1 MNPILHTL
9 GWTLLHFLWEGLV
22 LGLLAWGALALMQ
35 RRSAGSRY
43 AVALLFFGVM
53 TLAPIATFLLVRLA
67 TAPLGAVSG
76 SAAVGVG
83 ASIGAPWNLRLEA
96 LLEPGLPWVLAVW
109 GLGVLLL
116 SARLAGGLFYLQR
129 LTSVG
134 VEPAPAEWHLV
145 LARLARELGL
155 RRVVRLLRSAR
166 VEAPMVVGW
175 LRPVILV
182 PAAAFSGLSPLQ
194 VEAILAH
201 EMAHIRR
208 LDFLVNLVQSLVET
222 LLFFHPAVWW
232 LSSRL
237 RAERELCCD
246 DTAVAVCGDHAAYA
260 RALAALE
267 SFREPSPVELDAKLG
282 VGAHGGSLMI
292 RIRRLLQPQLL
303 PNPRFRTAA
312 FALAAAGLLAGTIVQ
327 QPKASSSSAHE
338 KHAWNQDSEGDVK
351 LDPDAKDPV
360 VVGKN
365 GSFKLKTT
373 AGDLTRSYEVT
384 AKDGA
389 IYKVNGVQQP
399 LDESGRAWLRSS
411 VRRAQRD
418 QAMGALKNRMRADQV
433 RMQAEQ
439 ARADAERIR
448 IEEMPEVVTTETRDG
463 KQHVIVRK
471 QGKVISEDELPDP
484 PEVSIVENAEVTTVP
499 GGSGRK
505 HLIIKKDG
513 KVVEDRII
521 EIPEVTTV
529 VKHGKT
535 HLIVKKNGKVTED
548 QVLESPDQWSFD
560 WDEKG
565 GSREAEIQRLQAR
578 IEALQ
583 AQLNALQGHA
593 VPPAP
598 PAPPAPPTP
607 EVAPAPPAPPV
618 PPPPPAP
625 PED

>member
-1 MNPILHTL
+1 MNPILHAL
-9 GWTLLHFLWEGLV
+9 GWTLLHFLWEGLLV
-22 LGLLAWGALALMQ
+22 GLLAWAVLAVMQ
-35 RRSAGSRY
+35 RRSAAARY
-43 AVALLFFGVM
+43 GVALAFFALM
-53 TLAPIATFLLVRLA
+53 AMAPILTYFIVRPETARLMA
-67 TAPLGAVSG
+67 APLIGAE
-76 SAAVGVG
+76 GVG
-83 ASIGAPWNLRLEA
+83 AMPWNLRLEA
-96 LLEPGLPWVLAVW
+96 ILEPGLPWVLAVW
-109 GLGVLLL
+109 AMGVLVL

-129 LTSVG
+129 LTSLG

-145 LARLARELGL
+145 LARLSRELGL

-182 PAAAFSGLSPLQ
+182 PAAAFAGLSPLQ

-208 LDFLVNLVQSLVET
+208 LDFLVNLVQSLVEA

-246 DTAVAVCGDHAAYA
+246 DTAVAVCGDQAAYA
-260 RALAALE
+260 RALATLE
-267 SFREPSPVELDAKLG
+267 QFREPSPVELDAKLG

-312 FALAAAGLLAGTIVQ
+312 FALAAAGLLASTIAQ
-327 QPKASSSSAHE
+327 QPKAAPSAKQ
-338 KHAWNQDSEGDVK
+338 KHAWDLDQEGEVR

-360 VVGKN
+360 VVEKN

-373 AGDLTRSYEVT
+373 SGDLTRSYEVT
-384 AKDGA
+384 PKDGA
-389 IYKVNGVQQP
+389 VYKVNGVQQP
-399 LDESGRAWLRSS
+399 LDDAGRAWLRES
-411 VRRAQRD
+411 VRRTRRD
-418 QAMGALKNRMRADQV
+418 EAMGALKNRMRADQA
-433 RMQAEQ
+433 RMEAEQ
-439 ARADAERIR
+439 ARADAERVR
-448 IEEMPEVVTTETRDG
+448 IEEMPEIVTTETRNG

-471 QGKVISEDELPDP
+471 EGKVLSDDELPDP
-484 PEVSIVENAEVTTVP
+484 PEVSIVENAEVSTVP
-499 GGSGRK
+499 AGPGRK
-505 HLIIKKDG
+505 HLIIKQGG

-529 VKHGKT
+529 ERHGKT

-548 QVLESPDQWSFD
+548 RVLADPEQWKFQ
-560 WDEKG
+560 WDEEV
-565 GSREAEIQRLQAR
+565 GSREAEVQRLKAR

-583 AQLNALQGHA
+583 TQLDALQGHP
-593 VPPAP
+593 VPPAPPTPPPPPAPPTSEVPPVP

-607 EVAPAPPAPPV
+607 
-618 PPPPPAP
+618 PAP